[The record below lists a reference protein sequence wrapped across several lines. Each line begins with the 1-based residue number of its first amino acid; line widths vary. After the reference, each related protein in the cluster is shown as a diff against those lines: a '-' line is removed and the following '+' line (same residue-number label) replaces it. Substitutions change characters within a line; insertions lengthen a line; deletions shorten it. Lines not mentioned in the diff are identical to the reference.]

1 MLDEGSEQKFKNNS
15 VIYNYKWKAW
25 LKLEKEKEKICRSK
39 IHSVLSQQQMHQQ
52 TAEALE
58 QVEGPQLNPLPLTVK
73 EWKNLCF

>member
-39 IHSVLSQQQMHQQ
+39 THSVLSTHSRCTSRQQR
-52 TAEALE
+52 L
-58 QVEGPQLNPLPLTVK
+58 
-73 EWKNLCF
+73 WSR